1 MRCPRCGSEYVQVQA
16 VSEIRKRSCLTVLLY
31 IILLFVPVIG
41 WIALFLLLRGKN
53 PKPAPT
59 PSAKPVGHIG
69 GYRRRLPL
77 KALAV
82 ARCCCGRIQGGL
94 P

>member
-41 WIALFLLLRGKN
+41 WIALFLLLRGK
-53 PKPAPT
+53 KSKTRTYAICQT
-59 PSAKPVGHIG
+59 
-69 GYRRRLPL
+69 
-77 KALAV
+77 
-82 ARCCCGRIQGGL
+82 CGAHWRV
-94 P
+94 